1 MVSEEL
7 FEINKRL
14 EQKLQLYKKATKRG
28 RNISK
33 IGTIVIIFIFLYYIS
48 IFGLAIV
55 DSPLVS
61 MSFNKWVDGSIM
73 AVFFIG
79 LILLS
84 IGTREEAR
92 KSQLA
97 PFATRELFFLKIFG
111 ALNDIETYQK
121 EGYEL
126 SRSEAAKK
134 LAEFEEEIK
143 EPVFVPDS
151 LWESLTE
158 EEYENLRLFKRN
170 IKERLIPNITQGN
183 EEEIEDVHSILEK
196 IAKYLINPT
205 VTELSDLNK
214 SISELKLYYEKDS
227 LIPKLAR
234 SPELR
239 HAFFLI
245 VFVSIS
251 FFISYLSKKAGVST
265 DSAYIGGITLFVGLT
280 GLYGLFFSRS

>member
-14 EQKLQLYKKATKRG
+14 DKKLQLHKKATKSG
-28 RNISK
+28 RYISK
-33 IGTIVIIFIFLYYIS
+33 IGTIVIIFIFLYYIP
-48 IFGLAIV
+48 ILGLAVV

-61 MSFNKWVDGSIM
+61 MSFNKWAGGFIVGS
-73 AVFFIG
+73 FIG
-79 LILLS
+79 FLLLS
-84 IGTREEAR
+84 IGTREQSQKA
-92 KSQLA
+92 QLA
-97 PFATRELFFLKIFG
+97 PFAMRELFFLKIFV

-134 LAEFEEEIK
+134 LSKFEGEIR

-151 LWESLTE
+151 LWESLTGE
-158 EEYENLRLFKRN
+158 ENENLSIFKRN

-183 EEEIEDVHSILEK
+183 EEEIEEVYSILDK

-227 LIPKLAR
+227 LMPKLVH
-234 SPELR
+234 SPKLR
-239 HAFFLI
+239 HAFYLI
-245 VFVSIS
+245 VFVIISIFIS
-251 FFISYLSKKAGVST
+251 FVGKKVGVSNDYT
-265 DSAYIGGITLFVGLT
+265 YIGGITLFVGLT
-280 GLYGLFFSRS
+280 GLYGAFFSRN